1 MVYLLTQDRVAVIT
15 GATGALGRVVVK
27 RLLSDGVSVVAL
39 YRKME
44 KFKALQEFVGEK
56 NGLSGFIGDA
66 TSEDSC
72 KKLIDEALSIHGKVD
87 ILINIAGGYKGGFTL
102 AETSERDWD
111 WLMNLNL
118 RSVYLCMKAVL
129 HHMIDRNYGKIVN
142 ISAKTAT
149 KEGRKANSA
158 AYAASKAGV
167 RVLTEAV
174 SEEVSRFEINVNCVM
189 PSVIDTEANRAAFPK
204 AKHEKWVS
212 PDEIAEAILFL
223 VSDKSRPIHGVCL
236 PVYGKS

>member
-1 MVYLLTQDRVAVIT
+1 MVYLLNQGRLAVVT

-27 RLLSDGVSVVAL
+27 RLLSEGVSVVAL
-39 YRKME
+39 YRKIE
-44 KFKALQEFVGEK
+44 KFKALQEYVGDLD
-56 NGLSGFIGDA
+56 GLSGFMGDA

-72 KKLIDEALSIHGKVD
+72 KRFIDEALSLHGHID

-102 AETSERDWD
+102 AETSENDWD

-118 RSVYLCMKAVL
+118 RSVYLCMKTVL
-129 HHMIDRNYGKIVN
+129 PHMIDRNYGKIVN

-149 KEGRKANSA
+149 REGRKAKSA
-158 AYAASKAGV
+158 AYAASKVGV
-167 RVLTEAV
+167 SVLTEAV
-174 SEEVSRFEINVNCVM
+174 SEEVSRYEINVNCVM

-212 PDEIAEAILFL
+212 PDEIADAILFL
-223 VSDKSRPIHGVCL
+223 VSDKARPIRGVCL